1 MGLRMSPLASG
12 EHTLLSELGRKF
24 QVKSYGDRYTGV
36 GISPLGVRGA
46 NTARH

>member
-12 EHTLLSELGRKF
+12 EHTLLSEQF

-36 GISPLGVRGA
+36 GILPLGVRGA